1 LTRKL
6 SSQQINLLLLK
17 EPSNS
22 FLPSLS
28 KSTTIAPELKARLS
42 EAGKKTEDGLIL
54 EPEWSIIA
62 NPSSEVI
69 IKSRVPLISQSAIV
83 KGAVVCIL
91 WMKGNPGSNFNS
103 LSKT

>member
-6 SSQQINLLLLK
+6 SSQHINLLLLK

-22 FLPSLS
+22 FFPSLS
-28 KSTTIAPELKARLS
+28 KSNTTAPELKAKLS
-42 EAGKKTEDGLIL
+42 EAGKKTDDGLIR

-69 IKSRVPLISQSAIV
+69 IKSKLPFMSQSAIV

-91 WMKGNPGSNFNS
+91 WM
-103 LSKT
+103 